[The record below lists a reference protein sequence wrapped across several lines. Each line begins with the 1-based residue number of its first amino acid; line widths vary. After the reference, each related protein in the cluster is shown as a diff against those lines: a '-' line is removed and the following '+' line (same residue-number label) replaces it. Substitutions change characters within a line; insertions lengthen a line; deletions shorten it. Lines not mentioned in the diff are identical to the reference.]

1 MNNRGFTLIELF
13 VAIAIITTLLLIA
26 VMDFGAMQ
34 RKAQVDRFTKEL
46 YGDLQEARMRA
57 AFTRQPQGVA
67 LEVNAAGNK
76 SRAVFRRFLNEDDPA
91 GVVTETKNYPFL
103 FTANSSV
110 TNIEFN
116 TRGVMKG
123 AVTRVICAQ
132 PNVGAPHDALIVDQ
146 AVTNLGKW
154 TNRGGG
160 CASANIAKK

>member
-67 LEVNAAGNK
+67 LGVNAAGK
-76 SRAVFRRFLNEDDPA
+76 SQAVFRRFLHENDSV

-103 FTANSSV
+103 FQENAAGA
-110 TNIEFN
+110 IRFN
-116 TRGVMKG
+116 TRGVMSG
-123 AVTRVICAQ
+123 AITKVICAA
-132 PNVGAPHDALIVDQ
+132 PNVGATHDALIVDN